1 MKNKQLAP
9 AAYLSIVAA
18 VLAAVACLLYKK
30 VMYTY
35 QPVYYMLIGAAV
47 LGVLGFLLA
56 KTAPGLANYVPVV
69 MSFLL
74 FSAAVWGT
82 YLMVNQLGY
91 VVAGLDGMDSIM
103 SYIVFVA
110 ITVVAGLFTIVAA
123 FLSMAK
129 EA

>member
-1 MKNKQLAP
+1 MKNKLGT
-9 AAYLSIVAA
+9 AAYLSILAA
-18 VLAAVACLLYKK
+18 VLAAVACLLYKN

-47 LGVLGFLLA
+47 LGILGFLLA
-56 KTAPGLANYVPVV
+56 KGLPGLANYIPVC

-74 FSAAVWGT
+74 FSSAVWGT

-91 VVAGLDGMDSIM
+91 VVAGLDGLDSIM
-103 SYIVFVA
+103 SYIIFVA
-110 ITVVAGLFTIVAA
+110 ITVIAGLFTIIAS
-123 FLSMAK
+123 FLRMAK